1 MSPTDVCDR
10 VAEVIRQRGDLH
22 GDWRRNMLQT
32 AAMWS
37 RYKTVRFEPAD
48 VAIFNCLQKISRAS
62 SGGLANFDD
71 YIDLVGY
78 AAIATALISEEFD
91 EEE

>member
-1 MSPTDVCDR
+1 MSPADVCDR
-10 VAEVIRQRGDLH
+10 VAEVIRERGDLH

-37 RYKTVRFEPAD
+37 RYKTMRFEPAD

-62 SGGLANFDD
+62 SGGLKNLDD

>member
-1 MSPTDVCDR
+1 MSRADVCDR
-10 VAEVIRQRGDLH
+10 VAGVIRQRGDLH

-37 RYKTVRFEPAD
+37 RYKSMRFEPAD

-62 SGGLANFDD
+62 SGGLKNLDD

-78 AAIATALISEEFD
+78 AAIATALVSEEID
-91 EEE
+91 EE